1 MRRLTPCEREVLGL
15 AAEGH
20 SDTAIAR
27 HLVVTPG
34 AVEKHTQRIFA
45 ELGLAPD
52 EDRNSRVMATPAYLR
67 G

>member
-1 MRRLTPCEREVLGL
+1 MI
-15 AAEGH
+15 AEGH

-34 AVEKHTQRIFA
+34 AVEQHTQRIFA